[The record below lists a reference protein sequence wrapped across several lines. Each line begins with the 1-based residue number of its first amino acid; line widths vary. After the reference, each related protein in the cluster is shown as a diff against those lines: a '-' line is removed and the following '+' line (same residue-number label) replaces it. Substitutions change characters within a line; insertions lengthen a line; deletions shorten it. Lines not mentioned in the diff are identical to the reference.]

1 LVVAR
6 TLVADGEGSTVEG
19 EHVEVEHVEV
29 EPVDV
34 EDFCRQVSPKLV
46 GALLLQCGDQEVA
59 EDLAQ
64 ESLARAWERWDQV
77 SAMAR
82 PEGWVFRVA
91 FNLASSRRR
100 RAEAARRAHARL
112 QTRREPEAA
121 GPDEVAIKASRGQGR
136 RERSDR
142 RRP

>member
-19 EHVEVEHVEV
+19 EHVEV